1 MLAAALAGCTSTT
14 GSYVNA
20 LSTQDPKWQSPQCQQ
35 ARMDAMDYEAREE
48 KQMGWGTGMLFGVY
62 GIAMVASV
70 KDHQRKQ
77 RKHFAREVH
86 LQCSSL
92 PLPKELQVDPSS
104 ATAVQTKY
112 P

>member
-1 MLAAALAGCTSTT
+1 
-14 GSYVNA
+14 
-20 LSTQDPKWQSPQCQQ
+20 
-35 ARMDAMDYEAREE
+35 
-48 KQMGWGTGMLFGVY
+48 
-62 GIAMVASV
+62 VASV